1 MSGVSETVE
10 IRSRIYKV
18 TRPEGAAWAVLSG
31 RRGGVANAAPTKAP
45 GPLWHV
51 WRGQSETVGWVVPH
65 GPTGVRAVTDQQA
78 RLLVKLETKRPD
90 LGELL
95 LRYTDARDIQSFNL
109 ALELIGTQGLDA
121 APSAED
127 LARTVQYLTS

>member
-1 MSGVSETVE
+1 M
-10 IRSRIYKV
+10 
-18 TRPEGAAWAVLSG
+18 LSG
-31 RRGGVANAAPTKAP
+31 RRGGVANAAPIKSP

-65 GPTGVRAVTDQQA
+65 GPTGIRAVTDQQA
-78 RLLVKLETKRPD
+78 RLLIKLETKRPD